1 MVDLG
6 FLFKIMVRFG
16 FPSEF
21 FSMIWMLFLDAST
34 SVKVN
39 GFATTPFEICK
50 GVHQGCPLVPY
61 LFLLVAEVFN
71 AMIKAKVES
80 RQA

>member
-1 MVDLG
+1 
-6 FLFKIMVRFG
+6 
-16 FPSEF
+16 
-21 FSMIWMLFLDAST
+21 MLFLDAST